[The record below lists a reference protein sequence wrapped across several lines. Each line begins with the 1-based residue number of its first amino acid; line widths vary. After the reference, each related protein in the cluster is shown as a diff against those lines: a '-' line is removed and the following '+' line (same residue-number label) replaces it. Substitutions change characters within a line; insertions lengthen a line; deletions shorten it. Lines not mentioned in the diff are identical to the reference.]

1 MSIIGQISDSINPNS
16 ATDWG
21 VIVVVI
27 ASVVASAG
35 TGVKK
40 IIDWVVTKVTAPDLR
55 LEELQHDKDLREI
68 EDRARLKHLEESVE
82 TLRAE
87 ITQLHK
93 ELKES
98 EVKRAIVEGQLLA
111 ITRQIEKNT
120 ELIKPTKEG

>member
-111 ITRQIEKNT
+111 LTRQIEKNT

>member
-1 MSIIGQISDSINPNS
+1 MSIIGQIADNINPNS
-16 ATDWG
+16 PTDWG

-35 TGVKK
+35 AGMKR

-68 EDRARLKHLEESVE
+68 EDRDRLKHLEESVE

-111 ITRQIEKNT
+111 LTRQFEKNT
-120 ELIKPTKEG
+120 ELKITKG